1 LNAELA
7 VVESPPAA
15 GAIAELPPADVMRN
29 AREQA
34 RAIVGV
40 AREGKLLANIQGKQY
55 PLLECLQLIGQMTG
69 NTAEVEWC
77 RKVSAEEMGADG
89 WEARAIV
96 RDRNGQQVGA
106 AEAMCL
112 RSERRWG
119 KADEYAVRSMAQ
131 TRACAKALRMRV
143 GFIVTLAG
151 FEPTPAEEMPDPPAP
166 AKQAARSKPAAPPV
180 AEQRWQELQES
191 TDADASEIA
200 RVLKEAG
207 IKGREALADDST
219 WASAQGLIAA
229 AFALDGEVVDL

>member
-1 LNAELA
+1 
-7 VVESPPAA
+7 
-15 GAIAELPPADVMRN
+15 
-29 AREQA
+29 
-34 RAIVGV
+34 
-40 AREGKLLANIQGKQY
+40 
-55 PLLECLQLIGQMTG
+55 
-69 NTAEVEWC
+69 
-77 RKVSAEEMGADG
+77 
-89 WEARAIV
+89 
-96 RDRNGQQVGA
+96 
-106 AEAMCL
+106 
-112 RSERRWG
+112 
-119 KADEYAVRSMAQ
+119 
-131 TRACAKALRMRV
+131 MRV

-166 AKQAARSKPAAPPV
+166 AKQAARSKSAAPPI

>member
-1 LNAELA
+1 
-7 VVESPPAA
+7 
-15 GAIAELPPADVMRN
+15 MRN

-77 RKVSAEEMGADG
+77 RKVSADEMGADG

-166 AKQAARSKPAAPPV
+166 ARARAAAKPPAPPI

-191 TDADASEIA
+191 TDADAAEIA

-207 IKGREALADDST
+207 IKGREALADDAT

-229 AFALDGEVVDL
+229 AFALGGEVVDL

>member
-1 LNAELA
+1 
-7 VVESPPAA
+7 
-15 GAIAELPPADVMRN
+15 MRN

>member
-1 LNAELA
+1 MSGEVA
-7 VVESPPAA
+7 VVESQPAP
-15 GAIAELPPADVMRN
+15 GALMELPPAEVMAH

-69 NTAEVEWC
+69 NTAEIEWC
-77 RKVSAEEMGADG
+77 RKVDATVMGADG

-119 KADEYAVRSMAQ
+119 RADEYAVRSMAQ

-151 FEPTPAEEMPDPPAP
+151 FEPTPAEEMPDEPVRAAPRAQAKAVPAVAEERWAELQSQSDAP
-166 AKQAARSKPAAPPV
+166 AA
-180 AEQRWQELQES
+180 
-191 TDADASEIA
+191 EIA

-207 IKGREALADDST
+207 IKGREALADDET